1 MAKAAQRQYLVKVSG
16 IEGRFST
23 KSGGNI
29 TADVSKQYDGGSLV
43 PDVLSSPAEAE
54 NITVGRAYDHRRD
67 AAILKQL
74 KKQVGSKRVTI
85 TVTPTDQDMVA
96 LNRPSVYPRAL
107 LVGVTEPEYDSSSGD
122 FATFELEFAIG
133 AWQ

>member
-1 MAKAAQRQYLVKVSG
+1 MAKSAQRQYLVKVSG
-16 IEGRFST
+16 IDGRFST

-29 TADVSKQYDGGSLV
+29 TADVSKQYDGGSLQ

-54 NITVGRAYDHRRD
+54 NITVGRAYDHGRD
-67 AAILKQL
+67 AQMLKQL
-74 KKQVGSKRVTI
+74 RKQVGSARRTI

-96 LNRPSVYPRAL
+96 RNRPTVYPKAL
-107 LVGVTEPEYDSSSGD
+107 LVGITEPEYDSSSGD

-133 AWQ
+133 TWQ